1 MSQNQFYKP
10 DTEGENNKSACDDSI
25 GAIFRDEREKM
36 GLTYARLSEITR
48 LRPYTLEALENEDWD
63 SLPSSVFVK
72 GFIRSYARALKLEE
86 GRIMELYQKAVPEKI
101 ESSSFITEPS
111 KRPKKAFILLAALL
125 VIAATGYYVIKEYRF
140 QEPDATQPYT
150 MKDSGDILARS
161 EEVHQLT
168 QMEHRNSAGQEKK
181 AVYSVAAEL
190 SGVPEGLILEELE
203 VPLTPAEEMVQESAS
218 MSKPEDKIAE
228 QPTGFMTLRAE
239 VTEKTWVRIFVD
251 QQEPKEYMFRPGASP
266 EWKARQG
273 FELLIGN
280 AHGINL
286 KFNDKKIDDLGE
298 RGQVVRLKMPE
309 DYERRHS
316 Q

>member
-10 DTEGENNKSACDDSI
+10 DTEDENNKPSCDDSL
-25 GAIFRDEREKM
+25 GGLFRGEREKM
-36 GLTYARLSEITR
+36 GLTYAQLSEITR

-63 SLPSSVFVK
+63 SLPSPVFVK

-111 KRPKKAFILLAALL
+111 KSPKKAFILLAALL
-125 VIAATGYYVIKEYRF
+125 VIVATGYYVIKEYRF
-140 QEPDATQPYT
+140 QESDVTQPYT
-150 MKDSGDILARS
+150 MKDSSDILAKS
-161 EEVHQLT
+161 EEVQQLP
-168 QMEHRNSAGQEKK
+168 QVEHRNSASQEKK
-181 AVYSVAAEL
+181 AVYSIAAEL
-190 SGVPEGLILEELE
+190 SGVSEGLILEELE
-203 VPLTPAEEMVQESAS
+203 VPWTPAQEMVKQSAPIT
-218 MSKPEDKIAE
+218 KPEDKIPE

-251 QQEPKEYMFRPGASP
+251 QQEPKEYMFRPGARP
-266 EWKARQG
+266 EWKAREG
-273 FELLIGN
+273 FELVIGN

-286 KFNDKKIDDLGE
+286 KFNDKRIDDLGE